1 MWLPWSSA
9 KDEEAGLRLGRLKP
23 GQGRRQPRV
32 RLWWVG
38 AMRRAKA
45 ASVMRRQPRTTAQGG
60 GAARRASGMRL
71 YGRRSV
77 VKASFR
83 RNRGGGAWVRHARY
97 LTRESAQ
104 REAERGR
111 GFNAVLDSVDMAAVV
126 REWERGGDQLMW
138 SFILSPEDAE
148 RIDLRRHVREFA
160 AGMERDLGTA
170 LEWVAIDHHNTDDAH
185 VHLLVRGVRDDGRTL
200 TLDRDYVRRLRELS
214 QEIIERELGPRTER
228 EVLLARERSIER
240 EQWTEIDR
248 ALTRRAGVD
257 RVATYDNFQPHT
269 EGARVRAEQEME
281 RLRYLERLGLARR
294 VDERTWELSADHEPE
309 LRRRQREHD
318 IIKSQARERQRE
330 REERDR
336 ATERE
341 MER

>member
-1 MWLPWSSA
+1 MVWLPW
-9 KDEEAGLRLGRLKP
+9 KTGGDEEAGLKLGRLQP
-23 GQGRRQPRV
+23 GQGRGPR
-32 RLWWVG
+32 RLVPWWVG

-45 ASVMRRQPRTTAQGG
+45 ASVARRQPKTSAGG
-60 GAARRASGMRL
+60 GGLRRRAARL

-83 RNRGGGAWVRHARY
+83 RNRGKGGWVRHARY
-97 LTRESAQ
+97 LARERAQ

-111 GFNAVLDSVDMAAVV
+111 GFTAVFESVDMAAVV

-148 RIDLRRHVREFA
+148 RIDLRQHVREFA
-160 AGMERDLGTA
+160 AGMERDVGTP

-185 VHLLVRGVRDDGRTL
+185 VHLLIRGVRADGRVL
-200 TLDRDYVRRLRELS
+200 TLDRDYVRRGLRELS

-228 EVLLARERSIER
+228 EVLLARGRTIER

-248 ALTRRAGVD
+248 ALKRRAGVD
-257 RVATYDNFQPHT
+257 RVVGYDNFQPYT

-281 RLRYLERLGLARR
+281 RLQYLERLGLARR
-294 VDERTWELSADHEPE
+294 IEERAWELSPEHEPE
-309 LRRRQREHD
+309 LRRHQREHD
-318 IIKSQARERQRE
+318 IIKRRAREQQRE
-330 REERDR
+330 VDR
-336 ATERE
+336 GLD